1 MTIEN
6 SLKRQGIDILKKDQ
20 NALDG
25 AFKRQAKEKAPDKYQ
40 LDEISQQPDGSWA
53 RKKVDQKERIYDEDV
68 VPQKE
73 KEFKEEAEVLQEL
86 CRRVDNK
93 IISLNNLINFKKEQI
108 VNLSTTAN
116 NGNCYQVL
124 HIVEHKHHQHDLEHK
139 Q

>member
-1 MTIEN
+1 MD
-6 SLKRQGIDILKKDQ
+6 LGK
-20 NALDG
+20 
-25 AFKRQAKEKAPDKYQ
+25 
-40 LDEISQQPDGSWA
+40 
-53 RKKVDQKERIYDEDV
+53 KKVDQKERIYDEDV

-116 NGNCYQVL
+116 NGNCW
-124 HIVEHKHHQHDLEHK
+124 
-139 Q
+139 